1 MHSGRCSKRT
11 KTNERKI
18 EKQTEMEVEKSL
30 VFSMAILQKV
40 PIFQER
46 DAKKLEG
53 VLDDISKKKI
63 ENNNT
68 IIT

>member
-1 MHSGRCSKRT
+1 M
-11 KTNERKI
+11 

-53 VLDDISKKKI
+53 ILDDISKKKI

>member
-1 MHSGRCSKRT
+1 MEDRKKSGF
-11 KTNERKI
+11 
-18 EKQTEMEVEKSL
+18 L
-30 VFSMAILQKV
+30 DGDILQKV